1 MAIKENK
8 WEDYEYR
15 GYYMFASAEDLRR
28 IVRRAAKAANQRLLR
43 RERAGRTKGVYA
55 GIMAELGRLDR
66 KRFIESKKRL
76 DEMSINELR
85 HEYVML
91 RDWLSAKTSTVQGLR
106 AADDKRY
113 QTAMERGFTGTL
125 DEWNQIAETFFT
137 AEREKFFDSNATYM
151 QVTAGNADIVQKIIE
166 RTQKKSEETSDKGA
180 LLVRLVKAA
189 AGRNKAAA
197 ARNKTRR

>member
-1 MAIKENK
+1 MGIKENK

-15 GYYMFASAEDLRR
+15 GAYTLASAEDLRR
-28 IVRRAAKAANQRLLR
+28 VVRRAAKAANQRLLR

-66 KRFIESKKRL
+66 RRFIESEKRL
-76 DEMSINELR
+76 DKMSINELR

-91 RDWLSAKTSTVQGLR
+91 RDWLSAKTSTLQGLR

-113 QTAMERGFTGTL
+113 QTAKERGFTGTL
-125 DEWNQIAETFFT
+125 DEWNRIAEEFFT
-137 AEREKFFDSNATYM
+137 AEREKFFDSNAIYM

-166 RTQKKSEETSDKGA
+166 RSQKKSEETINKGS

-189 AGRNKAAA
+189 AGRNK
-197 ARNKTRR
+197 TRR

>member
-1 MAIKENK
+1 MAIKEK
-8 WEDYEYR
+8 SWEDYEYH
-15 GYYMFASAEDLRR
+15 GYFEHANRSDL
-28 IVRRAAKAANQRLLR
+28 IPVVRKAAKAANQRLLR

-55 GIMAELGRLDR
+55 GTMAELGRLGR
-66 KRFIESKKRL
+66 RRFIESKKRL

-91 RDWLSAKTSTVQGLR
+91 RDWLSAKTSTLQGLR

-113 QTAMERGFTGTL
+113 KTAKERGFTGTL

-166 RTQKKSEETSDKGA
+166 RGQKKSEETIDKGA

-189 AGRNKAAA
+189 AGRNK
-197 ARNKTRR
+197 TRR

>member
-1 MAIKENK
+1 MAIKEK
-8 WEDYEYR
+8 SWEDYEYR
-15 GYYMFASAEDLRR
+15 GYFEHANRSDL
-28 IVRRAAKAANQRLLR
+28 IPVVRKAAKAANQRLLR

-66 KRFIESKKRL
+66 RRFIESKKRL

-91 RDWLSAKTSTVQGLR
+91 RDWLSAKTSTLQGLR

-113 QTAMERGFTGTL
+113 QTAVERGFTGTL

-166 RTQKKSEETSDKGA
+166 RSQKKSEETIDKGA

-189 AGRNKAAA
+189 AGRNK
-197 ARNKTRR
+197 TRR

>member
-1 MAIKENK
+1 MAIKEK
-8 WEDYEYR
+8 SWEDYEYR
-15 GYYMFASAEDLRR
+15 GYLEHANRSDL
-28 IVRRAAKAANQRLLR
+28 IPVVRKAAKAANQRLLR

-66 KRFIESKKRL
+66 RRFIESKKRL
-76 DEMSINELR
+76 NEMSINELR

-91 RDWLSAKTSTVQGLR
+91 RDWLSAKTSTLQGLR

-113 QTAMERGFTGTL
+113 QTAVERGFTGTL

-137 AEREKFFDSNATYM
+137 AEREKFFDSNAIYM

-166 RTQKKSEETSDKGA
+166 RSQKKSEETIDKGA

-189 AGRNKAAA
+189 AGRNKT

>member
-15 GYYMFASAEDLRR
+15 GYYMFASAEDLRSV
-28 IVRRAAKAANQRLLR
+28 VRRAAKAANQRLLR

-66 KRFIESKKRL
+66 RRFIESKNSL
-76 DEMSINELR
+76 DKMSINELR

-91 RDWLSAKTSTVQGLR
+91 RDWLSAKTSTIQGLR

-113 QTAMERGFTGTL
+113 QTAMEKGFTGTL

-166 RTQKKSEETSDKGA
+166 RSQKKSEETIDKGA

-189 AGRNKAAA
+189 AGRNKG
-197 ARNKTRR
+197 RNKIRG